1 MASLFKGLLGY
12 KRKKL
17 YDYAK
22 SRKDNRLHL
31 GYDYSEDLMR
41 NTLSDHILRNS
52 VMNDFTSLIND
63 YVINLVSG
71 IRRLKLYK
79 NYTVKKDDTKIR

>member
-1 MASLFKGLLGY
+1 MASLFKDLLGY

-22 SRKDNRLHL
+22 TRKDNRLNL
-31 GYDYSEDLMR
+31 GYDYSEDLLK
-41 NTLSDHILRNS
+41 NTVSDHILRNQ
-52 VMNDFTSLIND
+52 VVNDFVAMLND
-63 YVINLVSG
+63 YILNLVSG

-79 NYTVKKDDTKIR
+79 NYTVKKEDTKIR